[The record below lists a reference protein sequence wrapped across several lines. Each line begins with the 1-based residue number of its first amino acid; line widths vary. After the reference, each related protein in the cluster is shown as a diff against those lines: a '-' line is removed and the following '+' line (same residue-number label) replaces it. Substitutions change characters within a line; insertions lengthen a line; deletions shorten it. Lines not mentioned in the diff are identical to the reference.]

1 MKLKSKSLT
10 VILLLTT
17 VLLACVLAA
26 CGGRGNPTATVP
38 NQSGASGEIPPES
51 APTAAKPEYAVIL
64 KTLSND
70 FWAKMKQG
78 IEEEAASQGIKV
90 DIFAAN
96 SEEDTEGQL
105 RILENCVAKGYKS
118 IGVAPLSPTNLINGI
133 VQANK
138 KGIYVMNI
146 DEKIDMDTL
155 KNAGGSVI
163 AFATTD
169 NVKVGEKGAGYI
181 IDRLKDGGEVA
192 IIEGKAGN
200 ASGEARKQG
209 ARAAFEKAKEIK
221 IVGSQPAD
229 WDRQKAL
236 DTAASIIQK
245 HPNLRAFYCCNDTM
259 ALGAL
264 QAVKNADKLGKII
277 VVGTDGASEAI
288 KSVESGELSAT
299 VAQDSAEIGAASLRQ
314 MIEAVDRGEEIN
326 PERMPDTIPVDSYI
340 VDRENAGE

>member
-1 MKLKSKSLT
+1 MKKNSKKLVS
-10 VILLLTT
+10 
-17 VLLACVLAA
+17 VLLALAVVLSFVLAA
-26 CGGRGNPTATVP
+26 CGKGDNNATTVAGDTSAAGETNTAT
-38 NQSGASGEIPPES
+38 GE
-51 APTAAKPEYAVIL
+51 AEYAVIL

-70 FWAKMKQG
+70 FWATMKKG
-78 IEEEAASQGIKV
+78 IEEEAAKQGIKV
-90 DIFAAN
+90 DIFAAQ

-105 RILENCVAKGYKS
+105 RILENCLAKNYKA

-155 KNAGGSVI
+155 KSAGGSVI

-169 NVKVGEKGAGYI
+169 NVKVGEKGANYI
-181 IDRLKDGGEVA
+181 IEKLTDGGEVA

-209 ARAAFEKAKEIK
+209 ATAAFEAKDNIK
-221 IVGSQPAD
+221 LVGSQPAD

-236 DTAASIIQK
+236 DTAASMIQQN
-245 HPNLRAFYCCNDTM
+245 PNLKAFYCCNDTM

-264 QAVKNADKLGKII
+264 QAVKNAGKLGEIM
-277 VVGTDGASEAI
+277 VVGTDGAAEAL
-288 KSVESGELSAT
+288 KSVEAGELSAT
-299 VAQDSAEIGAASLRQ
+299 VAQDSAEIGAVSLRQ
-314 MIEAVDRGEEIN
+314 MIEAVKTGAEIN
-326 PERMPDTIPVDSYI
+326 PEATPETIPVDSYI
-340 VDRENAGE
+340 VEKE